1 MDKYLKI
8 SVNTLCESYMVKDC
22 SNQEAIMKLYDAE
35 ELSKKKLLT
44 DEGRLLE
51 GEICGMKEEGQ
62 PFTPLFQCRNIEM
75 NGRTYICLIRKYIE
89 GTRLSDILEKGH
101 LYSWDE
107 ALLIVKQVL
116 IGLLHLHN
124 QAKTVVHNDVTTR
137 NILIGNDEQAND
149 KVYLIGTSHLSY
161 RINGMP
167 TFTTFD
173 LNPWY
178 RAPETFKGIYDE
190 QSDIFSLGVVFYTM
204 LVGKEPWKV
213 ELPSDTHVQKV
224 KQLVKKARGNDREVI
239 DELSVSD
246 DKKKILKAM
255 LALDYDYRFKS
266 VDSLLRVLG
275 GADIHEFVTE
285 DKEQPLT
292 DVKTEREKETTL
304 TPVPEVASFCDK
316 IQKRDGGGFADV
328 VGMENVKAMLY
339 KEILFVLENKEKAEK
354 YKLKMLNG
362 ALFYGPQG
370 CGKTFIAEKLAQESN
385 LNFMMVKTSDL
396 GSIYIH
402 GTQGKIAELFDE
414 AAKKAP
420 TILCLDEI
428 DGMVPDRSRM
438 LNEGQAG
445 EVNEFLSQLN
455 NCSERGIFVIG
466 TSNRPDRIDPA
477 ILRSG
482 RLDKLVYIP
491 MPDYEARKVL
501 FKLQMEGRLCT
512 SDIDCSELAEATEGY
527 VASDI
532 NFIVNEVALEAAIN
546 DVSISQELLMKQI
559 KQTRKSVSPE
569 EVKVYECLQAR
580 MESDRVQSDRK
591 KIGFVSYQ

>member
-1 MDKYLKI
+1 M
-8 SVNTLCESYMVKDC
+8 
-22 SNQEAIMKLYDAE
+22 
-35 ELSKKKLLT
+35 
-44 DEGRLLE
+44 
-51 GEICGMKEEGQ
+51 
-62 PFTPLFQCRNIEM
+62 
-75 NGRTYICLIRKYIE
+75 
-89 GTRLSDILEKGH
+89 
-101 LYSWDE
+101 
-107 ALLIVKQVL
+107 
-116 IGLLHLHN
+116 
-124 QAKTVVHNDVTTR
+124 
-137 NILIGNDEQAND
+137 
-149 KVYLIGTSHLSY
+149 
-161 RINGMP
+161 
-167 TFTTFD
+167 
-173 LNPWY
+173 
-178 RAPETFKGIYDE
+178 
-190 QSDIFSLGVVFYTM
+190 
-204 LVGKEPWKV
+204 
-213 ELPSDTHVQKV
+213 
-224 KQLVKKARGNDREVI
+224 
-239 DELSVSD
+239 
-246 DKKKILKAM
+246 
-255 LALDYDYRFKS
+255 
-266 VDSLLRVLG
+266 
-275 GADIHEFVTE
+275 
-285 DKEQPLT
+285 T